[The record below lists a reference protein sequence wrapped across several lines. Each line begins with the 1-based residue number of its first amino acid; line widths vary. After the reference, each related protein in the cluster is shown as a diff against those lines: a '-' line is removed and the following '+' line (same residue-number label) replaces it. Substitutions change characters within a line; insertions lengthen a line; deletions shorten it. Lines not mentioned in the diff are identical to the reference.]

1 MYRLEIQHNAEASH
15 RFWLANCDSKC
26 RHIHGHSWIIV
37 LTLKAE
43 KLDGQGMVIEFGQL
57 KAAWRGW
64 LDQHIDHALM
74 LNQADPLVQTLQL
87 ADPNL
92 RLFLTP
98 EDPTTENLAR
108 LLARQAQAVLDSLG
122 YSPTVQIERI
132 RLQETRVNSAEF
144 LPDSHA

>member
-15 RFWLANCDSKC
+15 RFWLADCDSKC
-26 RHIHGHSWIIV
+26 RNIHGHSWIIV

-43 KLDGQGMVIEFGQL
+43 KLDAQGMVIEFGQL

-74 LNQADPLVQTLQL
+74 LNQADPLVQTLQI

-122 YSPTVQIERI
+122 YSPTVKIERI

-144 LPDSHA
+144 LPDHHA